1 MKNFSKFRC
10 YPQYLPIV
18 MSEAVTQRFPRYR
31 LLAYTEAANKNVER
45 LSKVKLGGTPVLFI
59 PDMAGPGSYKVG

>member
-1 MKNFSKFRC
+1 
-10 YPQYLPIV
+10 
-18 MSEAVTQRFPRYR
+18 MSEAVSQRFPRYR